1 MEVRSVCFT
10 YQKKQKRRRRNFI
23 NEKENRE
30 ERERKRE
37 IQFANFIMGCSLGKQ
52 IMWLLG
58 EQPCHLYKLEVF
70 GNI

>member
-1 MEVRSVCFT
+1 MYVSLT
-10 YQKKQKRRRRNFI
+10 KKNKKEEEEILLMKKKIEKR
-23 NEKENRE
+23 ERE
-30 ERERKRE
+30 EKR